1 VNDPTL
7 AGADDF
13 EPATQRD
20 YLTQAGAEALA
31 HKIAAYW
38 KGLGFEVRVSSG
50 PGGRGL
56 TRQIESDLVRGLPPR
71 AAPGRVD
78 RQSMPSLTQGASAQ
92 LLAVVVRFNARS
104 RNERLR

>member
-56 TRQIESDLVRGLPPR
+56 TRQIESDLVRGLPPPPL
-71 AAPGRVD
+71 AALIANPCH
-78 RQSMPSLTQGASAQ
+78 
-92 LLAVVVRFNARS
+92 RS
-104 RNERLR
+104 PRGLRRNCWP